1 MQSKDLEPRPLSPV
15 WSGTP
20 LTVYWA
26 TAPAHMASCYCVT
39 GSSALATWL
48 IRDLGLDI
56 FGQMGQGTTLVVS
69 VFFGCFS
76 HCFVICYSRVI
87 ACAKD
92 WTSLLVFL
100 ALSFFF
106 RLFRCL
112 FNIDQI
118 DIKSGTQTKNVA
130 KFSAA
135 YFGPTNL
142 FYRFSAR

>member
-20 LTVYWA
+20 LMVYWA

-100 ALSFFF
+100 ALSFLF
-106 RLFRCL
+106 RLFSVFIQYWSNWHQKWNSNKKCRKIFCSL
-112 FNIDQI
+112 FRPN
-118 DIKSGTQTKNVA
+118 KSILSI
-130 KFSAA
+130 FS
-135 YFGPTNL
+135 
-142 FYRFSAR
+142 